1 MSNSRHVAAVGVA
14 ILCAASVSAQQ
25 QPPVRPL
32 GPVVS
37 KATES
42 FVSPMLTI
50 RALPGGRVLVNDIA
64 SRRVLLLDSA
74 LAKSA
79 VVADT
84 TSATSNAYS
93 GRMGGLF
100 AYKSDSSLFVDPQ
113 SLSMLVLDGA
123 GKVARVMSVPRS
135 DHAFALTGMMG
146 APALDAG
153 GRLVYRAPPRFR
165 MMGGPPGAGGAP
177 PGPPSMPDSAA
188 IVRVDL
194 SSRVLDTVGFIKT
207 PKMNM
212 IVNRSDDGRVSMTS
226 EINPLPL
233 VDDWTVLSDGTIAIV
248 RGRDYHVD
256 FIDPDGTKR
265 SSPKVP
271 FEWVRMG
278 DEQKVAFIDS
288 VKAQRERMMAEARN
302 NPSAGGEGMRAAA
315 GGGQMVI
322 ETRAAGAGGG
332 NPPPRPAG
340 DQARPM
346 PQMQFVSPS
355 ELPDYRPPFFSGA
368 VRADAQGNL
377 WIRTTTVKAGGGPVY
392 DVVNRKGELID
403 RVQIPV
409 GRQIAGFGPDG
420 AVYLTGREGTTTILE
435 RALVK

>member
-1 MSNSRHVAAVGVA
+1 MPNSHQVIGVLIALFCAGSPVAA
-14 ILCAASVSAQQ
+14 Q

-37 KATES
+37 KTSER
-42 FVSPMLTI
+42 FVSPVLTL
-50 RALPGGRVLVNDIA
+50 RALPGGRVLVNDIG

-74 LAKSA
+74 LATSA

-100 AYKSDSSLFVDPQ
+100 AFKADSTLFVDPQ
-113 SLSMLVLDGA
+113 SLSMLVIDGA
-123 GKVARVMSVPRS
+123 GKVTRVMSVPRS
-135 DHAFALTGMMG
+135 EDAFAFAGMMG

-177 PGPPSMPDSAA
+177 PSPPDSAA

-194 SSRVLDTVGFIKT
+194 SSRALDTVGFIKT

-212 IVNRSDDGRVSMTS
+212 IVNRSEDGRVSMTS
-226 EINPLPL
+226 EINPLPV

-248 RGRDYHVD
+248 RGRDYRVD

-271 FEWVRMG
+271 FEWVRMS

-302 NPSAGGEGMRAAA
+302 NPTAAA
-315 GGGQMVI
+315 PGGMAPMAGGQMVI
-322 ETRAAGAGGG
+322 ETRVAGGGGG
-332 NPPPRPAG
+332 NPAPRPAG
-340 DQARPM
+340 DQARM
-346 PQMQFVSPS
+346 PQVQFVSPS
-355 ELPDYRPPFFSGA
+355 ELPDYRPPFFAGA
-368 VRADAQGNL
+368 ARADAQGNF
-377 WIRTTTVKAGGGPVY
+377 WIRTTTVKPGGGPVY

-403 RVQIPV
+403 RVQVPTN
-409 GRQIAGFGPDG
+409 RQIAGFGPDG

-435 RALVK
+435 RARVK